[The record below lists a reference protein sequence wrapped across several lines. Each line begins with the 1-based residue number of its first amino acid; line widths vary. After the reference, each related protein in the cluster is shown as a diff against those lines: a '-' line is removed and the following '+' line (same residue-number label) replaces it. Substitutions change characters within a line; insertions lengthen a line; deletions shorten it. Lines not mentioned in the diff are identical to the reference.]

1 MFVEEVT
8 IFKFLGWGHRGVTR
22 ADTYCLSRFPQGN
35 IHAPVTHPAL
45 TRLCSDFRME
55 LDHNG
60 RLCTV
65 DFRLARIKGG
75 SAEAIDGQNTH
86 F

>member
-1 MFVEEVT
+1 
-8 IFKFLGWGHRGVTR
+8 
-22 ADTYCLSRFPQGN
+22 
-35 IHAPVTHPAL
+35 
-45 TRLCSDFRME
+45 ME

-75 SAEAIDGQNTH
+75 SAEAIDGQNTDLRH
-86 F
+86 KEGLYSTL

>member
-1 MFVEEVT
+1 
-8 IFKFLGWGHRGVTR
+8 
-22 ADTYCLSRFPQGN
+22 
-35 IHAPVTHPAL
+35 
-45 TRLCSDFRME
+45 ME